1 MGTHCNSILQLIKPL
16 ISKSKACF
24 ENLVP
29 RSFRWHL
36 DIEQNL
42 TAGNLKLDIKRNL
55 NRKKKMSTK
64 PIPHHGEKVTSQYRE
79 LNLLMGEGWFGANLS
94 LFFAVRENFL
104 IFDCKSLA
112 VLFCSMSRC
121 HLKDLGTTDL
131 TLWNIWFWKSQN
143 WVAMCPHIGGT
154 LCINKFVPHQVHY
167 FVGQSKFSICL
178 EWFLAKLQ
186 RRHLLILP
194 KAIWWQ
200 KCQHVSPKRNMELF

>member
-1 MGTHCNSILQLIKPL
+1 MFQDLSHGTSTLSKIKQQIILNWLSKKFLKPQKQSCTMPPPPPGKHFDPISTPWRKGEFTMQRTVIARGWWIHDANFFDVWETFFCVHFKIICCLILLNICQGTVWKIL
-16 ISKSKACF
+16 KQGF
-24 ENLVP
+24 WTGL
-29 RSFRWHL
+29 SFQIWL
-36 DIEQNL
+36 E
-42 TAGNLKLDIKRNL
+42 KL
-55 NRKKKMSTK
+55 
-64 PIPHHGEKVTSQYRE
+64 E
-79 LNLLMGEGWFGANLS
+79 
-94 LFFAVRENFL
+94 
-104 IFDCKSLA
+104 
-112 VLFCSMSRC
+112 
-121 HLKDLGTTDL
+121 
-131 TLWNIWFWKSQN
+131 N